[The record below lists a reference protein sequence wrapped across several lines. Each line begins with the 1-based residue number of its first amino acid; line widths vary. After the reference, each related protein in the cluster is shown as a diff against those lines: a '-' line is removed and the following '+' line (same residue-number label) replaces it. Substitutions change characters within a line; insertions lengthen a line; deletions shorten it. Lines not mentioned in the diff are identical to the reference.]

1 MSIFGVDIASGSPSA
16 RRMPSYSL
24 VILDEGNVAGFH
36 MISRHKLIRLIR
48 ERQPEMVAMDNL
60 HELAADRRELI
71 DILRRMPPATKMVQV
86 TGAERPQSLIKLAR
100 YHGITFDRTNP
111 LQEAEVC
118 ARLAA
123 KGVGVVLSAFQERTW
138 IKVSRRRSLGRG
150 GWSQNRYTRKIHG
163 AVMGLAREVEKQLRE
178 AGLQY
183 TSRAVEGLGG
193 YTRAEFVVDAPRE
206 KVRINPGYYSDA
218 QLLVQS
224 MERPELQYQPLMQR
238 RGYIIVGLDPG
249 TTTGIAA
256 LNLSG
261 ELVDLTSS
269 RGLSSSDV
277 IEWIAARGRSLLVA
291 TDVFPTPSGVEKV
304 KRAFNA
310 VLYSPGGDIPA
321 EEKIAL
327 GKELGY
333 RNDHERDAL
342 AAAISAFKK
351 YKNKFLLVEKKSP
364 PEIDPDEVKALVVRG
379 YSIENAI
386 AEFVP
391 TSATSFQKGGLQDRE
406 VEEVGVLDSSLDA
419 SPDVAALRQHSQ
431 QLAEQVRTLRSYA
444 DELRSRLAEKE
455 VELNIANGKLDRLR
469 DKTAREIKRQHE
481 IKIRDKEIERLRA
494 VLRSERKHIKKLKKI
509 LERQKKAEIIEDTY
523 GLQRLKPLAAFT
535 RESIQQSIELHR
547 LGKGD
552 WVFLEDAS
560 GGGRSTVE
568 LLHDLEISGVVAG
581 GELSPAMRE
590 HFLQMG
596 IPLFTR
602 KNLPVQLI
610 NNMPFMRGEDVA
622 AALTT
627 WEEEMKD
634 RLARLQAERLE
645 SLFQE
650 YRVERKKEEKRKQ
663 KLARGPPGSVN

>member
-1 MSIFGVDIASGSPSA
+1 LSIFGVDIASGSPSG
-16 RRMPSYSL
+16 RRAPSYSM
-24 VILDEGNVAGFH
+24 VILDGGDVVGFH

-60 HELAADRRELI
+60 HELASDQRELI
-71 DILRRMPPATKMVQV
+71 NILRRMPPATRMVQV
-86 TGAERPQSLIKLAR
+86 TGDAHPESLIKLAR
-100 YHGITFDRTNP
+100 YHGITFDRTKP
-111 LQEAEVC
+111 LQEAEAC

-123 KGVGVVLSAFQERTW
+123 KGVGAVLSAFQERTW

-163 AVMGLAREVEKQLRE
+163 AVMSLAREVEKQLRE

-183 TSRAVEGLGG
+183 TTRAVEGLGG
-193 YTRAEFVVDAPRE
+193 YTRAEFVVEASRE
-206 KVRINPGYYSDA
+206 KVQIRPGYYSDA

-224 MERPELQYQPLMQR
+224 MERPELQYKPLSQG

-261 ELVDLTSS
+261 ELVDQISS
-269 RGLSSSDV
+269 RTLSSSDV
-277 IEWIAARGRSLLVA
+277 IEWIAARGRPLLVA
-291 TDVFPTPSGVEKV
+291 TDVFPTPGSVEKV

-327 GKELGY
+327 GKEFGY
-333 RNDHERDAL
+333 KNDHERDAL

-351 YKNKFLLVEKKSP
+351 YRNKFLQVAKKVPS
-364 PEIDPDEVKALVVRG
+364 EINPDEVKALVVRG

-391 TSATSFQKGGLQDRE
+391 SSPSPARQKAKPLGAE
-406 VEEVGVLDSSLDA
+406 KAVLDVSLDV
-419 SPDVAALRQHSQ
+419 SPDATALRGQNQ
-431 QLAEQVRTLRSYA
+431 QLAEQVRTLRSYL
-444 DELRSRLAEKE
+444 DELRDGLAEKE
-455 VELNIANGKLDRLR
+455 AALRAVNGKLERLR

-481 IKIRDKEIERLRA
+481 IKIRDKEIERLRS

-509 LERQKKAEIIEDTY
+509 LERQKKAEIIEQTR
-523 GLQRLKPLAAFT
+523 GLQKLKPLAAFT
-535 RESIQQSIELHR
+535 RESIQLAIEQYGLE
-547 LGKGD
+547 KGD
-552 WVFLEDAS
+552 WLFLEDAS
-560 GGGRSTVE
+560 GGGKSTIE
-568 LLHDLEISGVVAG
+568 LLHDLQISGVVAE
-581 GELSPAMRE
+581 GEMSPVVRE
-590 HFLQMG
+590 HFLG
-596 IPLFTR
+596 LAIPVFSS
-602 KNLPVQLI
+602 KSLPVQMI
-610 NNMPFMRGEDVA
+610 NKMPFVRPEDVSTACA
-622 AALTT
+622 A

-634 RLARLQAERLE
+634 RQSRRQAERLE

-650 YRVERKKEEKRKQ
+650 YRVERKKEEKKKQ
-663 KLARGPPGSVN
+663 KLA

>member
-16 RRMPSYSL
+16 RRMPFYSL

-48 ERQPEMVAMDNL
+48 ERQPEIVAMDNL

-71 DILRRMPPATKMVQV
+71 DILRRMPPTTKMVQV

-193 YTRAEFVVDAPRE
+193 YTRAEFVVEAPRE

-224 MERPELQYQPLMQR
+224 MERPELQYKPLLQR

-249 TTTGIAA
+249 TTTGIAV

-291 TDVFPTPSGVEKV
+291 TDVFPTPGGVEKV

-327 GKELGY
+327 GKEFGY

-342 AAAISAFKK
+342 AAAVSAFKK

-379 YSIENAI
+379 FSIENAI

-391 TSATSFQKGGLQDRE
+391 TSATSVQKGGQQDQR
-406 VEEVGVLDSSLDA
+406 VEAVDVLDSSLDA
-419 SPDVAALRQHSQ
+419 SPDIAALRQHSQ

-481 IKIRDKEIERLRA
+481 IKIRDKEIERLRS

-509 LERQKKAEIIEDTY
+509 LERQRKAEIIEDTY

-535 RESIQQSIELHR
+535 RESIQQSIEQHR

-581 GELSPAMRE
+581 GEPSPAMRE
-590 HFLQMG
+590 HFLQNG
-596 IPLFTR
+596 IAIFSR
-602 KNLPVQLI
+602 SSLPVQMI
-610 NNMPFMRGEDVA
+610 NNMPFVRQEDVA
-622 AALTT
+622 AAITA

-634 RLARLQAERLE
+634 RLARQQAERLE

>member
-1 MSIFGVDIASGSPSA
+1 M
-16 RRMPSYSL
+16 

-60 HELAADRRELI
+60 YELAADRRELI
-71 DILRRMPPATKMVQV
+71 DILRRMPPTTRMVQV
-86 TGAERPQSLIKLAR
+86 TGAEKPQSLIKLAR

-193 YTRAEFVVDAPRE
+193 YTRAEFVVEAPRE
-206 KVRINPGYYSDA
+206 KVHINPGYYSDA

-224 MERPELQYQPLMQR
+224 MERPELQYKPLLQR

-249 TTTGIAA
+249 TTTGIAV

-291 TDVFPTPSGVEKV
+291 TDVFPTPGGVEKV

-327 GKELGY
+327 GKEFGY
-333 RNDHERDAL
+333 KNDHERDAL

-351 YKNKFLLVEKKSP
+351 YKNKFLLVEKKAPSD
-364 PEIDPDEVKALVVRG
+364 IDPDEVKALVVRG

-391 TSATSFQKGGLQDRE
+391 TSATSVQKGEQQGSAED
-406 VEEVGVLDSSLDA
+406 VLEPSLDV
-419 SPDVAALRQHSQ
+419 SPDIAALRQHSQ
-431 QLAEQVRTLRSYA
+431 QLGEQVRTLRSYV
-444 DELRSRLAEKE
+444 DELRSSLAEKE
-455 VELNIANGKLDRLR
+455 AALNIANGKLDRLR

-494 VLRSERKHIKKLKKI
+494 VLRSERKYIKKLKKI
-509 LERQKKAEIIEDTY
+509 LDRQKKAEIIEDTY
-523 GLQRLKPLAAFT
+523 GLQRLKPLSAFT
-535 RESIQQSIELHR
+535 RESIQQSIEHHR

-552 WVFLEDAS
+552 WVYLEDAS

-568 LLHDLEISGVVAG
+568 LLHDLGISGVVAE

-590 HFLQMG
+590 HFLQNG
-596 IPLFTR
+596 IAIFSC
-602 KNLPVQLI
+602 KNLPVQMI
-610 NNMPFMRGEDVA
+610 NNMPFVRQEDVA
-622 AALTT
+622 AASAA

>member
-1 MSIFGVDIASGSPSA
+1 LSIFGVDIASGSPSG
-16 RRMPSYSL
+16 RRPPSYSM
-24 VILDEGNVAGFH
+24 VMLDGGDVACFH

-48 ERQPEMVAMDNL
+48 ERQPEIVAMDNL
-60 HELAADRRELI
+60 HELASDRRELI
-71 DILRRMPPATKMVQV
+71 NILRRMPPTTKMVQV
-86 TGAERPQSLIKLAR
+86 TGAEKPESLVKLAR
-100 YHGITFDRTNP
+100 YHGITFDRTKP
-111 LQEAEVC
+111 LQEAEAC

-163 AVMGLAREVEKQLRE
+163 AVMSLAREVERQLRE

-183 TSRAVEGLGG
+183 TTRAVEGLGG
-193 YTRAEFVVDAPRE
+193 YTRAEFVVEASRE
-206 KVRINPGYYSDA
+206 KVHINPGYYSDA

-224 MERPELQYQPLMQR
+224 MERPELQYKPLSQG

-261 ELVDLTSS
+261 ELVDLISS
-269 RGLSSSDV
+269 RAMSSSDV
-277 IEWIAARGRSLLVA
+277 IEWIAARGRPLVVA
-291 TDVFPTPSGVEKV
+291 TDVFPTPGSVEKV

-327 GKELGY
+327 GKEFGY
-333 RNDHERDAL
+333 KNDHERDSL

-351 YKNKFLLVEKKSP
+351 YRNKFLQVEKKVPS
-364 PEIDPDEVKALVVRG
+364 EIDPDEVKALVVRG

-386 AEFVP
+386 AELVP
-391 TSATSFQKGGLQDRE
+391 SSLAPSRPKATLPGAEKA
-406 VEEVGVLDSSLDA
+406 VLDVQLEV
-419 SPDVAALRQHSQ
+419 SPDVTALRLQNQ
-431 QLAEQVRTLRSYA
+431 QLAEQVRTLRSYL
-444 DELRSRLAEKE
+444 DELRSGLAEKE
-455 VELNIANGKLDRLR
+455 VALRVANGKLDRLR

-481 IKIRDKEIERLRA
+481 IKIRDKEIERLRS
-494 VLRSERKHIKKLKKI
+494 VLRSERKYIKKLKKT
-509 LERQKKAEIIEDTY
+509 LERQKKAEIIEETR
-523 GLQRLKPLAAFT
+523 GLQKLKPLAAFT
-535 RESIQQSIELHR
+535 REAVQLAAAQYGLE
-547 LGKGD
+547 KGD
-552 WVFLEDAS
+552 WLFLEDAS
-560 GGGRSTVE
+560 GGGKSTVE
-568 LLHDLEISGVVAG
+568 LLREKEIAGVVAQ
-581 GELSPAMRE
+581 GELSPAVRE

-596 IPLFTR
+596 IPIFSR
-602 KNLPVQLI
+602 KNLPVQKI
-610 NNMPFMRGEDVA
+610 NSMPFMRPEDVA
-622 AALTT
+622 AASAA

-634 RLARLQAERLE
+634 RLARLQEERLE

-663 KLARGPPGSVN
+663 KLAGESPGSEN

>member
-16 RRMPSYSL
+16 RRMPSYSM
-24 VILDEGNVAGFH
+24 VILDGGDVTSFH

-48 ERQPEMVAMDNL
+48 ERQPEIVAMDNL
-60 HELAADRRELI
+60 HELATDRSELI
-71 DILRRMPPATKMVQV
+71 NILRRMPPTTRMVQV
-86 TGAERPQSLIKLAR
+86 TGAEKPQSLIKLAR

-111 LQEAEVC
+111 LQEAEAC

-163 AVMGLAREVEKQLRE
+163 AVMGLAREVERQLRE
-178 AGLQY
+178 AGLAY
-183 TSRAVEGLGG
+183 TSQAVEGLGG
-193 YTRAEFVVDAPRE
+193 YTRAEFVVEAPYE

-224 MERPELQYQPLMQR
+224 MERPELQYKPLLQR

-277 IEWIAARGRSLLVA
+277 IEWIAARGRPLVVA
-291 TDVFPTPSGVEKV
+291 SDVFPTPGSVEKV

-310 VLYSPGGDIPA
+310 VLFSPGGDIPA

-327 GKELGY
+327 GKEFGY
-333 RNDHERDAL
+333 KNDHERDAL

-391 TSATSFQKGGLQDRE
+391 SSDTSVGQKGPLQDTAN
-406 VEEVGVLDSSLDA
+406 GVLDGSFAA
-419 SPDVAALRQHSQ
+419 SPDIAALRQHGQ
-431 QLAEQVRTLRSYA
+431 QLAEQVRTLRSYV
-444 DELRSRLAEKE
+444 DELRSGLAEKE
-455 VELNIANGKLDRLR
+455 VALSIANGKLDRLR

-494 VLRSERKHIKKLKKI
+494 VLRSERKYVKKLKKI
-509 LERQKKAEIIEDTY
+509 LERQKKAEIIEETR
-523 GLQRLKPLAAFT
+523 GLQKLKPLAAFT
-535 RESIQQSIELHR
+535 REAVQLAVDHYR

-552 WVFLEDAS
+552 WVFLEDGS

-568 LLHDLEISGVVAG
+568 LLREKQISGVVAEG
-581 GELSPAMRE
+581 LVAPAMRE
-590 HFLQMG
+590 HFLQIG
-596 IPLFTR
+596 IPIFSR
-602 KNLPVQLI
+602 YNLPVQII
-610 NNMPFMRGEDVA
+610 NNMPFMRPEDVA
-622 AALTT
+622 AASTA

-663 KLARGPPGSVN
+663 KPARESPGCVN

>member
-24 VILDEGNVAGFH
+24 VILDEGNSAGFH

-48 ERQPEMVAMDNL
+48 ERQPEIVAMDNL
-60 HELAADRRELI
+60 HELAADRKELI
-71 DILRRMPPATKMVQV
+71 NILRRMPHTTKMVQV
-86 TGAERPQSLIKLAR
+86 TGAQRPQSLIKLAR

-193 YTRAEFVVDAPRE
+193 YTRAEFVVEAPRE

-218 QLLVQS
+218 QMLVQS
-224 MERPELQYQPLMQR
+224 MERPELQYKPLLQR

-261 ELVDLTSS
+261 DLVDLTSS

-291 TDVFPTPSGVEKV
+291 TDVFPTPGGVEKV

-327 GKELGY
+327 GKEFGY
-333 RNDHERDAL
+333 KNDHERDAL

-364 PEIDPDEVKALVVRG
+364 TEVDPDEVKALVVRG

-391 TSATSFQKGGLQDRE
+391 TFASCIQKSQPQDNA
-406 VEEVGVLDSSLDA
+406 EEALVLPIDA
-419 SPDVAALRQHSQ
+419 SPDLTALRQHSQ
-431 QLAEQVRTLRSYA
+431 QLAEQVRTLRSYV

-455 VELNIANGKLDRLR
+455 GALNIANGKLDRLR

-481 IKIRDKEIERLRA
+481 IKIRDKEIERLRV
-494 VLRSERKHIKKLKKI
+494 VLRSERKYIKKLKKI
-509 LERQKKAEIIEDTY
+509 LERQKKAEVIEETR
-523 GLQRLKPLAAFT
+523 GLQRLKPLKAFT
-535 RESIQQSIELHR
+535 RESILLAAEQYYLE
-547 LGKGD
+547 KGD
-552 WVFLEDAS
+552 LVFLEDAS
-560 GGGRSTVE
+560 GGGKSTVE
-568 LLHDLEISGVVAG
+568 LLREKGIAGVVAE
-581 GELSPAMRE
+581 GEMSPVVHE
-590 HFLQMG
+590 HFLEMG
-596 IPLFTR
+596 IPIFYR
-602 KNLPVQLI
+602 KNLPVQMI
-610 NNMPFMRGEDVA
+610 NNMPFVRAKDA
-622 AALTT
+622 AAASAA
-627 WEEEMKD
+627 WEDEMKD

-663 KLARGPPGSVN
+663 KLAKEALGSSK

>member
-1 MSIFGVDIASGSPSA
+1 LSIFGVDIASGSPSA

-60 HELAADRRELI
+60 YELAADRRELI
-71 DILRRMPPATKMVQV
+71 DILRRMPPTTRMVQV
-86 TGAERPQSLIKLAR
+86 TGAKKPQSLIKLAR

-193 YTRAEFVVDAPRE
+193 YTRAEFVVEAPRE

-224 MERPELQYQPLMQR
+224 MERPELQYKPLLQR

-249 TTTGIAA
+249 TTTGIAV

-291 TDVFPTPSGVEKV
+291 TDVFPTPGGVEKV

-327 GKELGY
+327 GKEFGY
-333 RNDHERDAL
+333 KNDHERDAL

-391 TSATSFQKGGLQDRE
+391 TSAALIGQKGGQQGSAED
-406 VEEVGVLDSSLDA
+406 VLDPSLDV
-419 SPDVAALRQHSQ
+419 SPDIAALRQHSQ

-444 DELRSRLAEKE
+444 DELRSCLAEKE
-455 VELNIANGKLDRLR
+455 SALNIANGKLDRLR

-494 VLRSERKHIKKLKKI
+494 VLRSERKYIKKLKKI
-509 LERQKKAEIIEDTY
+509 LERQKKAEMIEETR

-535 RESIQQSIELHR
+535 RESIQQSIEHHR

-581 GELSPAMRE
+581 GLVAPAMRE
-590 HFLQMG
+590 HFLQNG
-596 IPLFTR
+596 IPIFSC
-602 KNLPVQLI
+602 KNLPVQMI
-610 NNMPFMRGEDVA
+610 NNMPFVRQEDVA
-622 AALTT
+622 AAGAA

-634 RLARLQAERLE
+634 RLAKLQAERLE

-663 KLARGPPGSVN
+663 KLAREPPGSVN

>member
-1 MSIFGVDIASGSPSA
+1 LSIFGVDIASGSPSA

-178 AGLQY
+178 AGLQC

-224 MERPELQYQPLMQR
+224 MERPELQYKPLLQR

-249 TTTGIAA
+249 TTTGIAV

-291 TDVFPTPSGVEKV
+291 TDVFPTPGGVEKV

-327 GKELGY
+327 GKEFGY

-342 AAAISAFKK
+342 AAAVSAFKK

-391 TSATSFQKGGLQDRE
+391 TSASFVQKCGMQDQP
-406 VEEVGVLDSSLDA
+406 GDVLDSSLDA

-444 DELRSRLAEKE
+444 DELRSHLAEKE
-455 VELNIANGKLDRLR
+455 VALNIANGKLDRLR

-509 LERQKKAEIIEDTY
+509 LQRQRRAEIIEDTY
-523 GLQRLKPLAAFT
+523 GLQRLKPLAAFN
-535 RESIQQSIELHR
+535 RESIQQSIEQHR

-568 LLHDLEISGVVAG
+568 LLHDLEISGVVAA
-581 GELSPAMRE
+581 GEPSPAMRE
-590 HFLQMG
+590 HFLQNG
-596 IPLFTR
+596 IAFFSS
-602 KNLPVQLI
+602 KSLPVQMI
-610 NNMPFMRGEDVA
+610 NNMPFVRGEDVA
-622 AALTT
+622 AALTI

-663 KLARGPPGSVN
+663 KLARGPPG